1 MYILTSL
8 LFAFSEM
15 SIISPTSCGFA
26 RVAAINL
33 FNQKT
38 DEMDNCFQS
47 LNRNEE
53 CKQRFVEFNKQF
65 IGYNE
70 NFNVQYK
77 TFNKYFPK
85 IVGSLKSLQKR
96 RFRDRTTFL
105 EVFSKGEWN
114 KLVSE
119 KKAEHKLFD
128 CDGCMNNP
136 KLKETLGCFIVTTR
150 FKKLA
155 EEKGINEKPTEIFG
169 RESAKTFVE
178 ERVPPPPPRY

>member
-1 MYILTSL
+1 
-8 LFAFSEM
+8 M

-26 RVAAINL
+26 RVAAFNL

-38 DEMDNCFQS
+38 EEMDNCFQN

-85 IVGSLKSLQKR
+85 IGSLKSLQKR
-96 RFRDRTTFL
+96 RFRDRTPFL

-114 KLVSE
+114 KLV
-119 KKAEHKLFD
+119 
-128 CDGCMNNP
+128 
-136 KLKETLGCFIVTTR
+136 
-150 FKKLA
+150 
-155 EEKGINEKPTEIFG
+155 
-169 RESAKTFVE
+169 
-178 ERVPPPPPRY
+178 